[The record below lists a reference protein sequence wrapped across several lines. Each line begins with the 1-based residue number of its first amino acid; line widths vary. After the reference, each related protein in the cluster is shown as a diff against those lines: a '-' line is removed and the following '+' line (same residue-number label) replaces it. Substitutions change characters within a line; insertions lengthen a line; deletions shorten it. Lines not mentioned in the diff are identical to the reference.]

1 MTAMPSS
8 RVPLLCRMESTKPDV
23 LRSLWAPYEAFVRE
37 RWEAPRP
44 LHIVGL
50 KGGARSFWAAALYQT
65 ASCPTLFLLPDEEAT
80 QRLVSDLRL
89 LLGDPVA
96 FFPSRSEGSATQ
108 QHLRQVEQTFLLSRW
123 LEGEALA
130 LCAPVQTLW
139 EPFPHP
145 TQWVKHRLRLEVGS
159 AIERDFLLELL
170 TVYEFT
176 ETDKVNSPGEFAWR
190 GGVVDVFSYAH
201 PQPLRLRIE
210 GDTLARI
217 QFFSVETQLSQ
228 GEVERAWLLPAP
240 SYLEDPPIASLFDFL
255 PQAHLLVLIE
265 GQSCLAHLQ
274 RHASASQ
281 VERFLQEAHQ
291 AIELGHEPALPPAAR
306 LEYPTHPQSTFA
318 HNLTLLYEHLR
329 QLPVEKL
336 YLFTENPR
344 QQLRL
349 ERLLEPAQLPY
360 PVSYLLGNF
369 SEGFHDPAQRVAFY
383 TDHQIFRRT
392 YAPYVHRSFRRSEA
406 VLLRE
411 LYELKV
417 GDIVVHRRYG
427 IARFGGLVTIPH
439 TDPPQ
444 EGVKLYFAEDAVLY
458 VPVTQIHEIGRYRA
472 LTDEPPRLSRL
483 GAPDW
488 QRTTERVRKR
498 LQELAVDL
506 VRLYARRRLLPGY
519 AFGPDT
525 LQQLEMESRF
535 PYEETPDQLQATLE
549 IKKAMERPHP
559 MDHLLCGDVGFGK
572 TEVAL
577 RAAFKAIQEGKQVA
591 VLAPTTVLVMQH
603 LRTFEARLEG
613 FPVRIAALSRLQP
626 PSQQKEIL
634 KRLAVGEI
642 DLLVGTHRL
651 LSDDVRFRD
660 LGLLIID
667 EEHKFGVMAKEK
679 LRARYPTVDTLSM
692 SATPIPRTLQM
703 ALSGIR
709 DISLITTPP
718 PNRLPVQTY
727 VKAFSW
733 DLVQEALSRELARGG
748 QAFFV
753 HNHIADLPTL
763 TQKLRSLL
771 PEAEIAFVH
780 ARMPSRQVEDLLLAF
795 LYQQIDVLVT
805 TNLVESGLDMPN
817 ANTILVNQAHR
828 FGLSDLHQLRGRVG
842 RSGRQAYCY
851 FLVPGFHHLSPDA
864 LRRLQALEE
873 FSDLGSGFQIA
884 LRDLE
889 IRGAGNFFGREQS
902 GFIADIGYDLYQQFL
917 EEAIARIQEEEGI
930 GPSSKILSAPALT
943 CSIEAD
949 WEARLPESWI
959 PYPATR
965 LETYQRFSQV
975 RNEEELQALLR
986 ELLDRFGP
994 LPPQVLLLAD
1004 VLRLRWIGEA
1014 LKLPYLRVRKQK
1026 ARWSLGPETDLQALL
1041 SYLESLRPHYT
1052 YHLAPEE
1059 DRLQIELSPIA
1070 SPKDLLAILGG
1081 LHEALQLPSNHDL
1094 GLVRNG

>member
-1 MTAMPSS
+1 
-8 RVPLLCRMESTKPDV
+8 MESAEASVWKA
-23 LRSLWAPYEAFVRE
+23 LGAPYQDRLQEV
-37 RWEAPRP
+37 WEAPRP
-44 LHIVGL
+44 LHIAGL
-50 KGGARSFWAAALYQT
+50 KGGARAFWAAALYKT
-65 ASCPTLFLLPDEEAT
+65 ARRPTLFLLADEEAA
-80 QRLVSDLRL
+80 QKLASDLRW
-89 LLGDPVA
+89 LLGSEERIA
-96 FFPSRSEGSATQ
+96 FLPSRSEASPTR
-108 QHLRQVEQTFLLSRW
+108 QHLRQLEQTFLLSQW
-123 LEGEALA
+123 LEGGAQA
-130 LCAPVQTLW
+130 LCAPVEVLR

-145 TQWVKHRLRLEVGS
+145 ARWTQHRLRLEVGS
-159 AIERDFLLELL
+159 TLERDFLLELL

-190 GGVVDVFSYAH
+190 GGVVDVFSYAY
-201 PQPLRLRIE
+201 PQPLRLRLE
-210 GDTLARI
+210 GETLTHI

-228 GEVERAWLLPAP
+228 GDLTEAWLLPAP
-240 SYLEDPPIASLFDFL
+240 SYLEEPPSASLLDFL
-255 PQAHLLVLIE
+255 TETSLLVLVE
-265 GQSCLAHLQ
+265 GQACLARIQ
-274 RHASASQ
+274 RHPSESL
-281 VERFLQEAHQ
+281 VERFLQEAHK
-291 AIELGHEPALPPAAR
+291 AIELGHEPAVPPAAR
-306 LEYPTHPQSTFA
+306 IEHLTHPQPSFSS
-318 HNLTLLYEHLR
+318 NLALLHDHLR
-329 QLPVEKL
+329 QLPVERL
-336 YLFTENPR
+336 YLVTEHPR

-349 ERLLEPAQLPY
+349 ERLLEPACLPY
-360 PVSYLLGNF
+360 SVTYLLGNF
-369 SEGFHDPAQRVAFY
+369 SEGFYDPARKEAFY

-392 YAPYVHRSFRRSEA
+392 YAPSVHRSFRRSEA
-406 VLLRE
+406 LVLRE
-411 LYELKV
+411 LYELKA

-444 EGVKLYFAEDAVLY
+444 EGVKLYFADDAVLY
-458 VPVTQIHEIGRYRA
+458 VPVTQLQEIGRYRA
-472 LTDEPPRLSRL
+472 PTDEPPRLSRL
-483 GAPDW
+483 GASDW

-498 LQELAVDL
+498 LHELAVDL

-525 LQQLEMESRF
+525 LQQLAMESRF
-535 PYEETPDQLQATLE
+535 PYEETPDQLQATQE
-549 IKKAMERPHP
+549 IKKAMESPHP

-577 RAAFKAIQEGKQVA
+577 RAAFKATQEGKQVA
-591 VLAPTTVLVMQH
+591 LLAPTTVLVMQH

-613 FPVRIAALSRLQP
+613 FPVRIAALSRLQTAR
-626 PSQQKEIL
+626 QQKEIL
-634 KRLAVGEI
+634 QQLAKGEI
-642 DLLVGTHRL
+642 DILIGTHRL
-651 LSDDVRFRD
+651 LSDDVQFRD

-679 LRARYPTVDTLSM
+679 LRERYPTVDTLSM

-727 VKAFSW
+727 VKPFSW
-733 DLVQEALSRELARGG
+733 ELVQEALTRELDRGG

-753 HNHIADLPTL
+753 HNNIAELPGL
-763 TQKLRSLL
+763 THKLQSLL
-771 PEAEIAFVH
+771 PQAEIAFVH

-795 LYQQIDVLVT
+795 IYQQIDVLVT
-805 TNLVESGLDMPN
+805 TNLVESGLDIPN
-817 ANTILVNQAHR
+817 ANTILVHHAHR

-851 FLVPGFHHLSPDA
+851 FLVPGLHHLSPEA

-873 FSDLGSGFQIA
+873 FTDLGSGFQIA

-917 EEAIARIQEEEGI
+917 EEAIARIQEEEGLTLPARA
-930 GPSSKILSAPALT
+930 PSTPSAV
-943 CSIEAD
+943 CSIEVD

-965 LETYQRFSQV
+965 LEVYQRFSQV
-975 RNEEELQALLR
+975 RNEEELKAFLR
-986 ELLDRFGP
+986 ELLDRFGS

-1014 LKLPYLRVRKQK
+1014 LGLPFLRVRKQK
-1026 ARWSLGPETDLQALL
+1026 ARFSLGAETNLSSLL
-1041 SYLESLRPHYT
+1041 TYLESLRPRYT
-1052 YHLAPEE
+1052 YHLAPDGE
-1059 DRLQIELSPIA
+1059 RLEVHLSPIA
-1070 SPKDLLAILGG
+1070 SAKELLALLEG
-1081 LHEALQLPSNHDL
+1081 LKEALQPQTAHDL
-1094 GLVRNG
+1094 GPVRNG

>member
-1 MTAMPSS
+1 
-8 RVPLLCRMESTKPDV
+8 MEPAEPNVWKP
-23 LRSLWAPYEAFVRE
+23 LWAPYQHYLRE
-37 RWEAPRP
+37 VWEAPRP
-44 LHIVGL
+44 LHLAGL
-50 KGGARSFWAAALYQT
+50 KGGARAFWAAALYKE
-65 ASCPTLFLLPDEEAT
+65 AARPTLCLLPDEEAA
-80 QRLVSDLRL
+80 QQLVSDLRL
-89 LLGDPVA
+89 LLGPEEPVF
-96 FFPSRSEGSATQ
+96 FFPARSEGPVTQ
-108 QHLRQVEQTFLLSRW
+108 QHLRHLEQTLLLSRW
-123 LEGEALA
+123 LQGDSLA

-145 TQWVKHRLRLEVGS
+145 THWEKHRLCLQVGS
-159 AIERDFLLELL
+159 PLERDFLLELL
-170 TVYEFT
+170 ALYEFI
-176 ETDKVNSPGEFAWR
+176 ETDKVNAPGEFAWR
-190 GGVVDVFSYAH
+190 GRVVDVFSYAY
-201 PQPLRLRIE
+201 PQPFRLRLE
-210 GDTLARI
+210 GETLAQI

-228 GEVERAWLLPAP
+228 GELEQAWLLPAP
-240 SYLEDPPIASLFDFL
+240 SYLEDPPRASVLDFL
-255 PQAHLLVLIE
+255 TDPNLFVLIE
-265 GQSCLAHLQ
+265 GQACLAQLQ
-274 RHASASQ
+274 RHGSESLL
-281 VERFLQEAHQ
+281 ERFLKQARE
-291 AIELGHEPALPPAAR
+291 AIELSLEPALPPATR
-306 LEYPTHPQSTFA
+306 VEYPTHPQPSFSP
-318 HNLTLLYEHLR
+318 NLALLHEHLR
-329 QLPVEKL
+329 QLPVEGL
-336 YLFTENPR
+336 YLFTQNPR

-360 PVSYLLGNF
+360 PVTYLPGNL
-369 SEGFHDPAQRVAFY
+369 SEGFYDPARKEAFY

-392 YAPYVHRSFRRSEA
+392 YAPSVHRSFRRSEA
-406 VLLRE
+406 LVLRE

-427 IARFGGLVTIPH
+427 LARFGGLVPLPH

-444 EGVKLYFAEDAVLY
+444 EGVKLYFADDAVLY
-458 VPVTQIHEIGRYRA
+458 VPVTQIQEIGRYRA
-472 LTDEPPRLSRL
+472 PTDEPPRLSRL

-498 LQELAVDL
+498 LHELAVDL
-506 VRLYARRRLLPGY
+506 VRLYARRRLLPGH

-525 LQQLEMESRF
+525 LLQLEMESRF

-577 RAAFKAIQEGKQVA
+577 RAAFKATQEGKQVA
-591 VLAPTTVLVMQH
+591 MLAPTTVLVMQH

-613 FPVRIAALSRLQP
+613 FPVRIAALSRLQTP
-626 PSQQKEIL
+626 RQQKEIL
-634 KRLAVGEI
+634 QRLAAGEI
-642 DLLVGTHRL
+642 DLLIGTHRL
-651 LSDDVRFRD
+651 LSDDVKFRN

-667 EEHKFGVMAKEK
+667 EEHKFGVIAKEK
-679 LRARYPTVDTLSM
+679 LRELYPTVDTLSM

-727 VKAFSW
+727 VKPFSW
-733 DLVQEALSRELARGG
+733 ELVKEAFTRELNRGG

-753 HNHIADLPTL
+753 HNHIAELPGL
-763 TQKLRSLL
+763 TQKLKALL

-795 LYQQIDVLVT
+795 IYQQLDILVT
-805 TNLVESGLDMPN
+805 TNLVESGLDIPH
-817 ANTILVNQAHR
+817 ANTIVVHHAHR

-851 FLVPGFHHLSPDA
+851 FLVPGLYHLSPDA

-873 FSDLGSGFQIA
+873 FTDLGSGFQIA

-917 EEAIARIQEEEGI
+917 EEAIARIQEEEGLV
-930 GPSSKILSAPALT
+930 PSSRPLAVPTVA
-943 CSIEAD
+943 CNIEVD

-965 LETYQRFSQV
+965 LEVYQRFSQV
-975 RNEEELQALLR
+975 HDEGELQQLLR

-1014 LKLPYLRVRKQK
+1014 LGLPFLRIRKQK
-1026 ARWSLGPETDLQALL
+1026 ARFSLGPETDLPSLL
-1041 SYLESLRPHYT
+1041 SYLESLRPSYT
-1052 YHLAPEE
+1052 YHLTPDG
-1059 DRLQIELSPIA
+1059 DRLAIELSPIPSTKA
-1070 SPKDLLAILGG
+1070 LLALLESLKEILQPDP
-1081 LHEALQLPSNHDL
+1081 AHDL
-1094 GLVRNG
+1094 GTVRNG